1 MTARAVTEMTADDR
15 LELQRLNQTRWWEQ
29 SACVGAP
36 FEWFDTPRDAA
47 RLSATYRAKQEAN
60 AKALCATCP
69 VIDPCRRD
77 AELLKDPSIRGGMTR
92 RERDNAAR
100 TAKDAS

>member
-1 MTARAVTEMTADDR
+1 MKGRPDLTDEEHA
-15 LELQRLNQTRWWEQ
+15 ELIRLNNSRWFDRA
-29 SACVGAP
+29 ACLGAP
-36 FEWFDTPRDAA
+36 FAWFDTPRDAA

-69 VIDPCRRD
+69 VIHPCRRD

-100 TAKDAS
+100 AAKDAS